1 MNPDITLFVRNP
13 ITGKLFRLPDIDGT
27 KKTLPC
33 GPNAGLLT
41 RSATGHGPPDSY
53 AVALLNEDRSR
64 NGEERTFVM
73 RRFLSQTGKWE
84 KLVGLPSPLPLP
96 RRMDIYLE
104 AVAFAGRLWWVDPTW
119 GAISAD
125 PFSHRPE
132 LRFVELPRCSVWPV
146 PSTHPVQALGMLR
159 RLGVSEGRLRYV
171 ELSNKDPF
179 VLSSFALDDHG
190 SSWTLE
196 NQVELAPL
204 CREHVNG
211 GGLPSKNYTPWI
223 GIIFPLNSS
232 CICVL
237 IGEHVLAVDMDM
249 GKVLGCSLTDES
261 EGSLWAITT
270 CLKPCVLP
278 PWLGSSQIPN
288 ADNTLMDI
296 SSNTGALGGTSSRSR
311 GSPLPLSESELTS
324 VNLVHLLLHAT
335 RSFSPLSQFA
345 GILHR
350 RRMHLPLRRA
360 LSAAASA
367 SAPVRC
373 ALSAAA
379 APVRRALSTAAAA
392 ADASRHPGWVMIRGI
407 LHETAVRT
415 PSPRASLQLAE
426 PPCSSYLLL
435 PDHLVERRPRPKP
448 GTGIVIVGLL
458 NAVIY
463 ATSGDGLLLFAYV
476 DFHVPLSIVSKAFAG
491 ATPTREGEL
500 DLDGFN
506 PQDQDLTRFVCNPIT
521 GELFRLPDID
531 GTKKTFFWRHT
542 GLLTRSAAGHGPPD
556 SYAVA
561 MLREHSNSGTFHM
574 WRFLSRTGKWEKID
588 GLPSPLPL
596 LRRLDIDTEAVAF
609 AGRLWWVDL
618 TWGVVSADP
627 FSDRPELHFV
637 ELPRGSVWPM
647 PSEDL
652 LVEVQSIHRRVGVSE
667 GRLRYV
673 EVSDKDP
680 FVLSSFALDDDGSS
694 WTLVHR
700 VALGRICEVK
710 GGGPKN
716 TPRIGVIDPLN
727 SSIICVIVGK
737 HVLAVDMEMGK
748 VLGSSPV
755 HETEDSPWVITSV
768 LKSCVLPP
776 WLASSKIPCCRRE
789 AHDHTWVHQVLVH
802 RV

>member
-1 MNPDITLFVRNP
+1 MDPDITRFVCNP
-13 ITGKLFRLPDIDGT
+13 ITGELFRLPDIDGT
-27 KKTLPC
+27 KKTLSY

-41 RSATGHGPPDSY
+41 RSASPAGHGPPDRY

-64 NGEERTFVM
+64 NGDERTFVM

-84 KLVGLPSPLPLP
+84 KLVGLPLPSPLPLP
-96 RRMDIYLE
+96 RRMELYLE
-104 AVAFAGRLWWVDPTW
+104 AVAFAGQLWWVDPTW

-132 LRFVELPRCSVWPV
+132 LRFVELPRGSVWPM
-146 PSTHPVQALGMLR
+146 PSTHPVQALGMFR

-171 ELSNKDPF
+171 ELSNQDPF

-190 SSWTLE
+190 GSWTME
-196 NQVELAPL
+196 HQVELAPL
-204 CREHVNG
+204 CRDHVNG
-211 GGLPSKNYTPWI
+211 GGLPSKDYTSTPRI
-223 GIIFPLNSS
+223 GVIDPLNSS

-237 IGEHVLAVDMDM
+237 IGKHVLAVDMDM

-261 EGSLWAITT
+261 EGSPWAITT

-288 ADNTLMDI
+288 AEHR
-296 SSNTGALGGTSSRSR
+296 ALGGTGPRSR

-324 VNLVHLLLHAT
+324 VNLVHREPAPPPRLLLDAT
-335 RSFSPLSQFA
+335 RLPFSLAFA
-345 GILHR
+345 VRRPPPRLHR
-350 RRMHLPLRRA
+350 RRMQLPLRGA

-367 SAPVRC
+367 SAPVR
-373 ALSAAA
+373 
-379 APVRRALSTAAAA
+379 RALSTAAAD
-392 ADASRHPGWVMIRGI
+392 ADASRHPGWVMIHSI
-407 LHETAVRT
+407 HHATEART
-415 PSPRASLQLAE
+415 PSPRASLLLAE

-435 PDHLVERRPRPKP
+435 PDHLVDRRPGPKP
-448 GTGIVIVGLL
+448 GTGIDVVGLL
-458 NAVIY
+458 SAVIY

-476 DFHVPLSIVSKAFAG
+476 DSHAPLSV
-491 ATPTREGEL
+491 
-500 DLDGFN
+500 
-506 PQDQDLTRFVCNPIT
+506 
-521 GELFRLPDID
+521 
-531 GTKKTFFWRHT
+531 TFFWRHT

-574 WRFLSRTGKWEKID
+574 WRFLSRTGKWDKID

-596 LRRLDIDTEAVAF
+596 VRRLDIDTEAVAF

-618 TWGVVSADP
+618 TWGVISADP

-680 FVLSSFALDDDGSS
+680 FVLSSFALDDDGGS
-694 WTLVHR
+694 WTLEHR

-710 GGGPKN
+710 GGGPED
-716 TPRIGVIDPLN
+716 TPRIAVIDPLN
-727 SSIICVIVGK
+727 SSVICVIVGK
-737 HVLAVDMEMGK
+737 HVLSVDVEMGK
-748 VLGSSPV
+748 VLGSSPI
-755 HETEDSPWVITSV
+755 EEGEGSPWFITSI

-776 WLASSKIPCCRRE
+776 WLASSKIP
-789 AHDHTWVHQVLVH
+789 AAGTSASNKGDAKSKTLSDILV
-802 RV
+802 RVDRDKKN